1 MNITGLCAHWVALHE
16 SLGVGSRI
24 TDEAQYKQA
33 LDAIEP
39 LMEAAAKDTSG
50 ALYGLVNLLADRIRL
65 YEDLAHP
72 WPDTAAPKDVLR
84 FLMQQHGL
92 SQSQLPEAG
101 SQGVVSEI
109 LSGRRQLN
117 VRQISALAA
126 RFKVDPKVFI
136 NTALAAS
143 TSH

>member
-1 MNITGLCAHWVALHE
+1 MNIAGLCAHWVALHE
-16 SLGVGSRI
+16 SLGVGTRI
-24 TDEAQYKQA
+24 TNKAQYQQA

-39 LMEAAAKDTSG
+39 LMEAAAKDASG
-50 ALYGLVNLLADRIRL
+50 ALYGLVDLLADRIRI
-65 YEDLAHP
+65 YEDLTHP
-72 WPDTAAPKDVLR
+72 WPNTAAPKDILR

-109 LSGRRQLN
+109 LSGKRQLN
-117 VRQISALAA
+117 VRQIAALSA

-136 NTALAAS
+136 DSNAAV
-143 TSH
+143 H